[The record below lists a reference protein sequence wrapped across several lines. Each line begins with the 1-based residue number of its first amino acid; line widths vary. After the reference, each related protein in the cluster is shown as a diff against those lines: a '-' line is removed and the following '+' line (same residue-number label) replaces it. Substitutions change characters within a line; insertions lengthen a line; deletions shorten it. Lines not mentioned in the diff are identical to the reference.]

1 MAKEVPSG
9 TSFHLH
15 KNVGLNVGLNKTEK
29 KVIKFLIENPS
40 YTSTELAEQTGVTKR
55 TIERA
60 FKSLQE
66 KKMIER
72 IGSKRD
78 GNWIVVR

>member
-1 MAKEVPSG
+1 MIE
-9 TSFHLH
+9 
-15 KNVGLNVGLNKTEK
+15 
-29 KVIKFLIENPS
+29 ILIENPS
-40 YTSTELAEQTGVTKR
+40 VTSTELTEKAGVTKR
-55 TIERA
+55 SIERV

-66 KKMIER
+66 KKIIGR

>member
-1 MAKEVPSG
+1 MVFRAALMIAPVFWGDVS
-9 TSFHLH
+9 
-15 KNVGLNVGLNKTEK
+15 LNKTER

-40 YTSTELAEQTGVTKR
+40 YTSTELAKQIGVTKR
-55 TIERA
+55 TIERV

-78 GNWIVVR
+78 GESVQNFV